1 MKVVCGELTSARD
14 RAVPPS
20 LATFATLPGQANAIK
35 ALRVSDW
42 SWKNILS
49 ALEALP
55 QISKLQYSCNY
66 SSGSCG
72 RMALASQMLD
82 TLRHMS
88 REERMA
94 LGLKEVEIILGE
106 DMGEWGRSVRRQIAE
121 EMERSMMGG

>member
-1 MKVVCGELTSARD
+1 
-14 RAVPPS
+14 
-20 LATFATLPGQANAIK
+20 
-35 ALRVSDW
+35 
-42 SWKNILS
+42 
-49 ALEALP
+49 
-55 QISKLQYSCNY
+55 
-66 SSGSCG
+66 
-72 RMALASQMLD
+72 MALASQMLD